1 MSTGWATHSHSLTPP
16 PWLPAAVSH
25 SRRRLRPKIDK
36 KVDDVKDRGR
46 KLRQRGERHC
56 CSQGN
61 TNSWNH
67 KNVSHQSDV
76 CFANWCLSSW
86 SHSHLRYEVFVKWY
100 LCSMNLTPKAIL
112 GWLFRLKF
120 KAVLPSKVFQHQRRF
135 FFPTDCF
142 KPYIKVKISQER
154 SFGQSSL
161 PEPPASPEAAGHM
174 TRPRDWNV
182 GQIPGWRR
190 IYIALFGRK
199 FNSKNFNFDNCNA
212 HRELFSDQITV
223 PGWNGRILH
232 SRQSTSDANEYW
244 KMSLQNHHKLS
255 TKIHEVHPYGVMK
268 DEQSQSHLIRIAR
281 EKKSIHQVLR
291 EIKNHKQ

>member
-36 KVDDVKDRGR
+36 EVDDVKDRGR

-174 TRPRDWNV
+174 TRPRDWNA

-199 FNSKNFNFDNCNA
+199 FNSKILILTTATPIVSCFQTKSLCQGEMAGFYTRDN
-212 HRELFSDQITV
+212 
-223 PGWNGRILH
+223 LH
-232 SRQSTSDANEYW
+232 LTQ
-244 KMSLQNHHKLS
+244 MSIERCHYKTTTNWVQGS
-255 TKIHEVHPYGVMK
+255 MRCIHT
-268 DEQSQSHLIRIAR
+268 A
-281 EKKSIHQVLR
+281 
-291 EIKNHKQ
+291 